1 MEELLK
7 YLLAHNRELSEQV
20 VQLSKLVSEL
30 ATTITGVRGPH
41 VLQGGNWNVQ
51 TLTADPLEPMY
62 MPETEEDAR
71 WASDNG
77 LITKDELEDVLAQ
90 LNFENS
96 TIDDLG
102 S

>member
-7 YLLAHNRELSEQV
+7 YLLAHNRELSQQV
-20 VQLSKLVSEL
+20 VTLSQMVSEL
-30 ATTITGVRGPH
+30 ATQRSSGPSYDYPP
-41 VLQGGNWNVQ
+41 VTQ
-51 TLTADPLEPMY
+51 TRPFLSEPAW